1 MRSLLALLPALAL
14 LAAPASAQATFGLK
28 LGVGAA
34 DLTDIGVFE
43 DTEDFGFEERS
54 RLALVGGVTA
64 DVPLSPSLSFR
75 PEVLYAQKGYTVG
88 VDVSFGDERI
98 EGAITSELDYL
109 EVPLL
114 LAFHVPASDALDVA
128 VEAGPTLGYLLR
140 TGTSCSGDLEVE
152 CEDAGDFD
160 GEDGIRDVDLGG
172 ALGATLEAGPF
183 GVGLRYTH
191 GFVSIAE
198 DDEISDDDFSP
209 RNRVFAATV
218 SYRFGR

>member
-1 MRSLLALLPALAL
+1 MRAFSLSLFALAL
-14 LAAPASAQATFGLK
+14 LAAPASAQVTFGLK

-43 DTEDFGFEERS
+43 DAEDFGFEERA
-54 RLALVGGVTA
+54 RLAFVGGLTA
-64 DVPLSPSLSFR
+64 DVPLSRALSFR

-114 LAFHVPASDALDVA
+114 LAVHVPASDALDVA

-140 TGTSCSGDLEVE
+140 TGTRCSGDLEVD
-152 CEDAGDFD
+152 CEDAEDLEED
-160 GEDGIRDVDLGG
+160 DGIRDVDLGG

-198 DDEISDDDFSP
+198 DDELSDDDFSP

>member
-54 RLALVGGVTA
+54 RLAFVGGVTA

-114 LAFHVPASDALDVA
+114 LALHVPASDALDVA

-140 TGTSCSGDLEVE
+140 TGTRCSGDLEVE
-152 CEDAGDFD
+152 CEDAEDLED
-160 GEDGIRDVDLGG
+160 DGIRDVDLGG